1 MRYKPPTKIGVY
13 FKNLS
18 DSYISIDDNRFI
30 KIYVSIYE
38 KLKLLSMNQT
48 YDISRNRYIDN
59 SVQKYI

>member
-1 MRYKPPTKIGVY
+1 M
-13 FKNLS
+13 
-18 DSYISIDDNRFI
+18 DDNRFI

-48 YDISRNRYIDN
+48 YDIFRSKYIDN